1 MEKPDESKREHRN
14 RLERERYRR
23 AKMTESKIFDQIFGQ
38 IDKLGQGS
46 IEVLKAMT
54 QASISNPLLG
64 IATTLI
70 FSDVLYRSKIIDI
83 QTLTAVFVATG
94 ALEGTAVAGTVIS
107 DISNFFHLF
116 SGQAKAPD
124 PITPTANVVVLG
136 DAKSGDLQSLLRKDA
151 NL

>member
-1 MEKPDESKREHRN
+1 MEKQEESKREHRN
-14 RLERERYRR
+14 RLARERYRR
-23 AKMTESKIFDQIFGQ
+23 AKQKESDIFNAIFGQ

-70 FSDVLYRSKIIDI
+70 FSDVLYRARVIDI
-83 QTLTAVFVATG
+83 QTLTAVFIATG
-94 ALEGTAVAGTVIS
+94 ALEGSAVAGTVITDVS
-107 DISNFFHLF
+107 RFFDF
-116 SGQAKAPD
+116 FGSQGKSSD

-136 DAKSGDLQSLLRKDA
+136 EKSGDLQSLLRKDT